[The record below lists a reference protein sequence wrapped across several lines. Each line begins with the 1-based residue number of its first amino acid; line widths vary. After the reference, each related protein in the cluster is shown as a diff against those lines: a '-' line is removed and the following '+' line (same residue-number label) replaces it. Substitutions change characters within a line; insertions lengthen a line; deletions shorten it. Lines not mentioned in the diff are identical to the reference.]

1 MHMLGRLASA
11 TDAQQPQAPHRFVFL
26 QSLAYTGRFRLVL
39 HWQVTVSSEHLYGA
53 ETARGQICV
62 VCKKDSYFSRIGAY
76 GPPGACRELTPVSD
90 TGASAEY
97 TAHAACPRDC
107 RLRSRPRT
115 RERGTPCAQVLRRAG
130 LRHRRP
136 ASRSRLRF
144 TLAKDCCSTSNKEY
158 VYIGP
163 PNIGTLSPGIGLPT
177 ECVCYVS
184 ISYGLLEQ

>member
-1 MHMLGRLASA
+1 MLGRLASA

-115 RERGTPCAQVLRRAG
+115 RERGTPCAQVLRRADLRHIPDCG
-130 LRHRRP
+130 LRWPRIVAKGSTKNTSKWYVKHWHTPARHR
-136 ASRSRLRF
+136 A
-144 TLAKDCCSTSNKEY
+144 
-158 VYIGP
+158 VYRMFMLC
-163 PNIGTLSPGIGLPT
+163 PNFI
-177 ECVCYVS
+177 
-184 ISYGLLEQ
+184 